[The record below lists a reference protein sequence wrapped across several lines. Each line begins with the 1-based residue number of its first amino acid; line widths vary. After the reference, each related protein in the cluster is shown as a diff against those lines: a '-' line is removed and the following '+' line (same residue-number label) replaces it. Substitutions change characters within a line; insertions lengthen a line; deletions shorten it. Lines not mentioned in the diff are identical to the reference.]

1 MELIS
6 VIMPYYNN
14 FEFVEKSV
22 NSVLSQTHKKFEL
35 IIIYDDTDLRM
46 LKKIK
51 EIRKKDKR
59 IRILINRK
67 NIGAGKS
74 RNNGIKIAK
83 GNYIAFIDSDDL
95 WNKKKLET
103 QIKFMKKNKISFL
116 HTSYI
121 IIDYLGHKKK
131 IIKAKKMLKYKD
143 LIKSCDIGLSSV
155 MLRTSL
161 IKKNLFPELKTKEDY
176 VVWLKLTK
184 KKVDLIGLQ
193 KPLTYW
199 RKLNYSLSSSII
211 QRILDAY
218 RVFTKYEKKDFIETI
233 FLIIQLSFNA
243 IKKRYI

>member
-1 MELIS
+1 
-6 VIMPYYNN
+6 
-14 FEFVEKSV
+14 
-22 NSVLSQTHKKFEL
+22 
-35 IIIYDDTDLRM
+35 
-46 LKKIK
+46 
-51 EIRKKDKR
+51 
-59 IRILINRK
+59 
-67 NIGAGKS
+67 
-74 RNNGIKIAK
+74 
-83 GNYIAFIDSDDL
+83 
-95 WNKKKLET
+95 
-103 QIKFMKKNKISFL
+103 MKKNKISFL

-176 VVWLKLTK
+176 VVWLKLAK
-184 KKVDLIGLQ
+184 KKVDLVGLQ

-199 RKLNYSLSSSII
+199 RKLDCSLSSSII
-211 QRILDAY
+211 QKILDAY
-218 RVFTKYEKKDFIETI
+218 RVFTKYEKKNFIETI